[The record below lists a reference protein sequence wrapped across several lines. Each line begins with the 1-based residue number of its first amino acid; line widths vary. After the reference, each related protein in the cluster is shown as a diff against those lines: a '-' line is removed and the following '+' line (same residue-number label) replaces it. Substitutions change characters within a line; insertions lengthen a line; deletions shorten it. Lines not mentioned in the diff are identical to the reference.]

1 MFWLPGQGIPSFT
14 NENKLSLVIGFPS
27 LLITEILLEAFLLLP
42 AQKAVGG
49 GGEFNCDTL

>member
-27 LLITEILLEAFLLLP
+27 LIITEILLEAFLLLP